1 MEESTQLSDV
11 PVPEKCT
18 VSEVE
23 LVWEESI
30 LFDELLSEDCTDSE
44 ELVSEE
50 CTDSESDEDSQTVSE
65 PDSES
70 EEDSQTVSEPDSE
83 AEVPNPEDLLSWVE
97 EAVRSGFEDTAEEYT
112 GFEVATQHIRQ
123 FNLFC
128 FPSFFTIFFFCLL
141 SRLMIVPLED
151 IVPSFNISPLFI
163 FQADDI
169 TQRAVAVY

>member
-70 EEDSQTVSEPDSE
+70 EEDSKTVSEPDSE
-83 AEVPNPEDLLSWVE
+83 AEVPNTEDLLSWVE
-97 EAVRSGFEDTAEEYT
+97 EAVRSGFEDTAEGYT
-112 GFEVATQHIRQ
+112 CLEVRSNSLHSPIQS
-123 FNLFC
+123 FC
-128 FPSFFTIFFFCLL
+128 FPSILRFFFFVCC
-141 SRLMIVPLED
+141 
-151 IVPSFNISPLFI
+151 
-163 FQADDI
+163 QG
-169 TQRAVAVY
+169 